1 MTLPVTRVADQR
13 AIARR
18 TRGINALMQKLR
30 TIAPWLQDTD
40 LPVLRGFAEL
50 EWLARRVFALLKDEG
65 ILSPKTN
72 DAKKLLSEY
81 RSLRTAQAA
90 LASQLG
96 LTPVAR
102 KALVSGGKEGGF
114 DLLNAIAEHD
124 REEVVVQDNVKDNN
138 EDVKDNNEDNETKP
152 ED

>member
-1 MTLPVTRVADQR
+1 MTFPLVKTSMTKSEAVR
-13 AIARR
+13 RR
-18 TRGINALMQKLR
+18 TRGVNAMMLRLR
-30 TIAPWLQDTD
+30 TFAPWLQDSD

-50 EWLARRVFALLKDEG
+50 EYLARRVFTLLREEG
-65 ILSPKTN
+65 LLN
-72 DAKKLLSEY
+72 DKRDARKLLSEY

-124 REEVVVQDNVKDNN
+124 AEEVETDAKGNN
-138 EDVKDNNEDNETKP
+138 ETADDQKD
-152 ED
+152 

>member
-1 MTLPVTRVADQR
+1 MTLPITKVAKQQLTSKRV
-13 AIARR
+13 
-18 TRGINALMQKLR
+18 RGINALQQKLR
-30 TIAPWLQDTD
+30 TVAPWLQDSD

-50 EWLARRVFALLKDEG
+50 EWLARRVFALLREEG
-65 ILSPKTN
+65 LLNDKR

-81 RSLRTAQAA
+81 RSLRTAQAT

-114 DLLNAIAEHD
+114 DLLNAIAEAD
-124 REEVVVQDNVKDNN
+124 RGETVVEAGNN
-138 EDVKDNNEDNETKP
+138 DKP
-152 ED
+152 DTQE